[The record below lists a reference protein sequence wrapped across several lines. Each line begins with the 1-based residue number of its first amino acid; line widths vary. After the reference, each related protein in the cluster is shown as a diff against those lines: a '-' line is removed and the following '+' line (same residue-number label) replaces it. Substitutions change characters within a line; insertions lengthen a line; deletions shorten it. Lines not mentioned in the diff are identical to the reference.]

1 MALERD
7 KIAAILTN
15 ENMLATP
22 LLVLCIDTLG
32 GVGFFEWEPE
42 SFDTEIETRF
52 GIQMPTPNR
61 DKIWALVS
69 VLTTDLFYKSLE
81 TFIPVCNSLNGSEA
95 DFDDYDPVTGEEAA
109 WGIAEAG
116 LIDPPEE
123 GQTLGERFSHEIKRY
138 IGLTLQSEGVTAPPA
153 FLKAFV
159 EYDVDPEEDVGL
171 NIGPDEHAIAMYAK
185 RQQAE
190 RAEIEAYVR
199 SRLEDL
205 IAQLRLLP
213 LHHGDASKVS
223 GFVAQARSLLTGLP
237 TPEQSAPATV

>member
-1 MALERD
+1 MTVESD
-7 KIAAILTN
+7 KIAGILTN

-22 LLVLCIDTLG
+22 LLVLCLDQLG
-32 GVGFFEWEPE
+32 TEFFDWEPE

-52 GIQMPTPNR
+52 GVRMPTPNR
-61 DKIWALVS
+61 DKVWSLVS
-69 VLTTDLFYKSLE
+69 VLTTDLFYHSLE

-109 WGIAEAG
+109 WGIAEVG
-116 LIDPPEE
+116 LVDPPEE
-123 GQTLGERFSHEIKRY
+123 GQEPGARFSHEIKRY
-138 IGLTLQSEGVTAPPA
+138 VGLTLQSEGVTTPPP

-159 EYDVDPEEDVGL
+159 EFDVDPEENAGL
-171 NIGPDEHAIAMYAK
+171 NIGPDEHMLAMYAK

-199 SRLEDL
+199 SRIEDL

-213 LHHGDASKVS
+213 LRHGDASKVS
-223 GFVAQARSLLTGLP
+223 GFVTQARSLLTGLP
-237 TPEQSAPATV
+237 TPEQPAPAGV